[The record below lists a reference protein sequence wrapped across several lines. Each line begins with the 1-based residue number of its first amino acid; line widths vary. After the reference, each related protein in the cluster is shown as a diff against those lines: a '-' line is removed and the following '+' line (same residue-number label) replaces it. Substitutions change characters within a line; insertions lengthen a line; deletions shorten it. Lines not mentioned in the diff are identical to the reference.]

1 MTTIGS
7 PRPPVYHRVET
18 SVRPARVASLIYDV
32 DDWIPAAQ
40 RMIELFGRA
49 WGGHGD
55 ILVAASEDGAVSGD
69 LWRLLERFDP
79 DRLGYYL
86 PTHRGR
92 QMVDPTGF
100 EQWLGREGEEIGP
113 DDRVGAR
120 RSVVAAEL

>member
-1 MTTIGS
+1 
-7 PRPPVYHRVET
+7 
-18 SVRPARVASLIYDV
+18 
-32 DDWIPAAQ
+32 
-40 RMIELFGRA
+40 MIELFSRV

-55 ILVAASEDGAVSGD
+55 ILVAASDDGTVADD

-79 DRLGYYL
+79 DCLGYYV
-86 PTHRGR
+86 PTDRGR

-120 RSVVAAEL
+120 RSVVVAEL